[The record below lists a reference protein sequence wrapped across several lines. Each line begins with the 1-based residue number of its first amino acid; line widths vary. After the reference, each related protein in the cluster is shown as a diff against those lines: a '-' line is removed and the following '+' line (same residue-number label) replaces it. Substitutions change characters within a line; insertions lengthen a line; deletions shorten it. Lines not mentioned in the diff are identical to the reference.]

1 MEYIGHTDGE
11 RVQLLQNHLDGT
23 AELAGRFAAA
33 LGLELLGKTLGK
45 IMIWASTV
53 HYFRN
58 ISGDR
63 KSAVGITLLPA
74 PATSGTT
81 AKRQDRL
88 H

>member
-45 IMIWASTV
+45 NHDLGKYSSLFQEYI
-53 HYFRN
+53 R
-58 ISGDR
+58 GQ

>member
-45 IMIWASTV
+45 
-53 HYFRN
+53 
-58 ISGDR
+58 
-63 KSAVGITLLPA
+63 KS
-74 PATSGTT
+74 
-81 AKRQDRL
+81 
-88 H
+88 